1 MRARSGTLPTDP
13 DALLKRL
20 YRGGKPGDAQD
31 DWSAFGEIGQLL
43 DEQIAP
49 PEISAALFKAAA
61 EIPGVAL
68 VDKATDATGRTGVAI
83 THTYRNSR
91 QEWIFDADTYE
102 YLGRREVLVEP
113 YRGLKPGAVTTES
126 VVVKR
131 AVVSAKKELPGGG
144 TINSGG

>member
-1 MRARSGTLPTDP
+1 M
-13 DALLKRL
+13 
-20 YRGGKPGDAQD
+20 
-31 DWSAFGEIGQLL
+31 

-68 VDKATDATGRTGVAI
+68 VDKATDAT
-83 THTYRNSR
+83 
-91 QEWIFDADTYE
+91 
-102 YLGRREVLVEP
+102 
-113 YRGLKPGAVTTES
+113 AVTSES

-131 AVVSAKKELPGGG
+131 AVVNAKRELPGGG